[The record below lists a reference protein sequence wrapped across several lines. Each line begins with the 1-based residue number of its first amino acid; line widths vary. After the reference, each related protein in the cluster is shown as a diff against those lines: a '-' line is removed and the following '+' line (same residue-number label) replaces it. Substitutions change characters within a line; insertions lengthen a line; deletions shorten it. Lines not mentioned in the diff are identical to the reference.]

1 MSRPPPRSH
10 GSGQFSRSA
19 LGSCPD
25 SVIIEAGALIFHP
38 ENVFFAED
46 VYVGHYAILKGYYKN
61 QLRIGRGTW
70 IGQAAFLHAAAGIE
84 IGQQVGIGPK
94 AMVLTSAHE
103 LPSAAPASAPELPS
117 AAPASAPE
125 LPSAAP
131 AASAPE
137 LPSAN
142 AASAATARPLAPT
155 GEPIP
160 EPILEPILRPILERP
175 LRFAPVRLLDGCD
188 IGVGAIILPG
198 VTVGA
203 YAQVGAGA
211 VVTAD
216 VPPRAIVAGNPARL
230 VRYY

>member
-10 GSGQFSRSA
+10 GTGQFARGA

-25 SVIIEAGALIFHP
+25 SVVIEDGALIFHP
-38 ENVFFAED
+38 ENVFFAAD

-70 IGQAAFLHAAAGIE
+70 IGQGAFLHAAAGIE
-84 IGQQVGIGPK
+84 IGEQVGIGPK

-103 LPSAAPASAPELPS
+103 LPSAE
-117 AAPASAPE
+117 
-125 LPSAAP
+125 AAP
-131 AASAPE
+131 AAV
-137 LPSAN
+137 PS
-142 AASAATARPLAPT
+142 PV
-155 GEPIP
+155 
-160 EPILEPILRPILERP
+160 PILERP
-175 LRFAPVRLLDGCD
+175 LRFLPVRLLEGCD

-230 VRYY
+230 IRYY